1 MSEIRKIVK
10 KTTGAKPI
18 VNRNI
23 VKKEVSEEK
32 AKDEKTDIE
41 EAPSPENINVA
52 GWKKKLAEKNVA
64 LQPRSLRPKSELWDT
79 MKNEKTEKKTKKEK
93 GFIILVDGLGKVGKS
108 HFALSA
114 VDFKGFT
121 GKRRI
126 IPPGSPVYVLDTEN
140 ATEDEADFNFPK
152 QVDNGQIL
160 IKNCFVE
167 NTITKE
173 IDPTKSLELLE
184 EWAYSLTDEKRGTI
198 IIDNFTDYCEWTYYK
213 LVDKILGVGFNQ
225 DGVEKKGVAP
235 VQYKWRNKKVKSYLR
250 RLRNIP
256 LNIILIAQV
265 KDEYDNSTGGA
276 FDSKKTGQLKTD
288 AIEKV
293 DYWVDMLARVN
304 KRQNEDGSVTR
315 ILEVIESRFET
326 VNMKDREYVIEGDPN
341 YNALIDLIKDL
352 I

>member
-1 MSEIRKIVK
+1 MSENRKIVK
-10 KTTGAKPI
+10 KSSNAKPI
-18 VNRNI
+18 VKRNI
-23 VKKEVSEEK
+23 VKKEVTEEK
-32 AKDEKTDIE
+32 KEENSDIE

-52 GWKKKLAEKNVA
+52 GWKKKLAEKNQA
-64 LQPRSLRPKSELWDT
+64 LQPRSLRPKAELWDT
-79 MKNEKTEKKTKKEK
+79 MKPSTEKRKKKQK
-93 GFIILVDGLGKVGKS
+93 GFIIMIDGLGKVGKT

-140 ATEDEADFNFPK
+140 ATEDEADFNFPD
-152 QVDNGQIL
+152 QVDNGDIL

-167 NTITKE
+167 NPITKE

-184 EWAYSLTDEKRGTI
+184 EYAYSLTDEQRGTI

-250 RLRNIP
+250 RMRNIP

-265 KDEYDNSTGGA
+265 KDEYDNSSGGA
-276 FDSKKTGQLKTD
+276 FDSKKTGHLKTD

-293 DYWVDMLARVN
+293 DYWVDILARIN
-304 KRQNEDGSVTR
+304 KRQEEDGSITR
-315 ILEVIESRFET
+315 VLEIIESRFET
-326 VNMKDREYVIEGDPN
+326 ADMKGREYVIDGDPN
-341 YNALIDLIKDL
+341 FNSLVDLIKDL
-352 I
+352 L